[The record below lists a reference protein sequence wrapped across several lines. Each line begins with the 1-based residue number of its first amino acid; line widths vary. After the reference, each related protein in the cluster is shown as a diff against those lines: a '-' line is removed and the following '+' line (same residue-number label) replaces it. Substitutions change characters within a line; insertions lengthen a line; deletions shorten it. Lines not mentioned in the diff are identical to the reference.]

1 MNKAKLVNFAEQVL
15 TDVDMKI
22 EKEHREFL
30 EAKLCEELSRIF
42 HLAKNY
48 IAYDMD
54 GRDDKVYYKKSY
66 ESVKPILDE
75 AIDNCRGDSK

>member
-15 TDVDMKI
+15 NDVDNKL
-22 EKEHREFL
+22 KKQNREYL
-30 EAKLCEELSRIF
+30 ETKLCEELSRIF

-54 GRDDKVYYKKSY
+54 GEDDKYKKAY

-75 AIDNCRGDSK
+75 AIDNCLGDRK

>member
-1 MNKAKLVNFAEQVL
+1 MNKAKLVNLAEQVL

-48 IAYDMD
+48 IAYDVEGED
-54 GRDDKVYYKKSY
+54 GLYKKKY

>member
-15 TDVDMKI
+15 TDVDNKL
-22 EKEHREFL
+22 KKQNREYL
-30 EAKLCEELSRIF
+30 ETKLCEELSRIF

-54 GRDDKVYYKKSY
+54 GEDDKYKKAY

-75 AIDNCRGDSK
+75 AIDNCLGDRK

>member
-30 EAKLCEELSRIF
+30 EAKLCEELSRVF
-42 HLAKNY
+42 KLAQKHLTYN
-48 IAYDMD
+48 MD
-54 GRDDKVYYKKSY
+54 GQDNNYKQAY
-66 ESVKPILDE
+66 ESVKPILDD
-75 AIDNCRGDSK
+75 AIDKCLGDRK

>member
-15 TDVDMKI
+15 TDVDNNLMK
-22 EKEHREFL
+22 ENRKFL
-30 EAKLCEELSRIF
+30 EIKLCEELSRIF
-42 HLAKNY
+42 HLAKNH

-54 GRDDKVYYKKSY
+54 GEDDKYKKSY

-75 AIDNCRGDSK
+75 AIDNWLGDRK